1 MERFDGGNIMT
12 RKVKFLTDNV
22 DLDLDVAVSAIGQID
37 MVEIVNDGIMFSR
50 HIKQNNED
58 MQYLIPYSEEGILF
72 EFID

>member
-1 MERFDGGNIMT
+1 MT

-22 DLDLDVAVSAIGQID
+22 DLDLDVVVSAIGQID

-50 HIKQNNED
+50 HVEQNNKD

>member
-1 MERFDGGNIMT
+1 MECFDGGNVMT

-22 DLDLDVAVSAIGQID
+22 DLDLDVVVSAIGQID
-37 MVEIVNDGIMFSR
+37 VVEIVNDGIMFPR
-50 HIKQNNED
+50 HVEQNNED

>member
-1 MERFDGGNIMT
+1 M
-12 RKVKFLTDNV
+12 
-22 DLDLDVAVSAIGQID
+22 VSAIGQID

-50 HIKQNNED
+50 HVEQNNED